1 VGPVREREVRL
12 GIMRMKRGRRVGM
25 QAQIMARLTST
36 AAQSGGAR
44 LAYAPEGGIGVDA
57 EAQAESSSNGRNIL

>member
-1 VGPVREREVRL
+1 
-12 GIMRMKRGRRVGM
+12 VGM

-44 LAYAPEGGIGVDA
+44 LAYSPEGGIGVEA
-57 EAQAESSSNGRNIL
+57 EAEERVSSTGRNLL

>member
-1 VGPVREREVRL
+1 MRL
-12 GIMRMKRGRRVGM
+12 GIMRTKRGRRVGM

-44 LAYAPEGGIGVDA
+44 LAYSPEGGIGEGA
-57 EAQAESSSNGRNIL
+57 EAEGESSSTGRNIL